1 VENNILPEDGED
13 EGDRLGEGD
22 LTGLEFCM
30 EEKEYGSSR
39 DAVWMYEDLDLL
51 AAYEGVSMPSF
62 DPQALYNSVQ
72 PLVAQGMHARHQHF
86 LKHN

>member
-1 VENNILPEDGED
+1 
-13 EGDRLGEGD
+13 
-22 LTGLEFCM
+22 M

-51 AAYEGVSMPSF
+51 AAYEGVSLPSF

-72 PLVAQGMHARHQHF
+72 PLVAQGTHARQQSF
-86 LKHN
+86 F